1 MGSRP
6 GGEPK
11 RSVAIAA
18 PPHEHPFATLAFW
31 RQPDPRDDRK
41 TDPDQRNDDWSQH
54 NITHSQMVSSIGK
67 NFTLVV
73 MASDP
78 LNHQRIFAW
87 SAAYRTACSGTNL
100 AETAANVSLR

>member
-1 MGSRP
+1 MLQMGSRP

-18 PPHEHPFATLAFW
+18 PLHEHPFATLAFW
-31 RQPDPRDDRK
+31 RQPDPRNDRK

-54 NITHSQMVSSIGK
+54 NITHSQMVSGIGK

-78 LNHQRIFAW
+78 LNHQRICMVGGLP
-87 SAAYRTACSGTNL
+87 YGL
-100 AETAANVSLR
+100 